1 MSQPVF
7 SVIVANYN
15 NGRFLPDLVRSM
27 QAQTISNWELVI
39 ADDASTDE
47 SESFIVP
54 FLSDDRIHWVGHDLN
69 LGAAAAFRTAMDNS
83 HADIVGM
90 LGADDALV
98 PEALEKML
106 EAHRTHPD
114 ASMINSACLWC
125 DESLNVIEK
134 YKHYRPLASGE
145 QLIRN
150 ICVGSFAT
158 FKRASYLSTAGFDP
172 YFRKALDHDI
182 YLKLDEVGTLHF
194 VDEPLYLY
202 RRNPQGIS
210 QDSNG
215 MRAAQFSAMARLNAY
230 ERRKG
235 TSIPNLTQQEA
246 DTLRETWYLREMLHA
261 RLQGDGKI
269 LRRLLMEAWRRQPS
283 LRTNR
288 TYLAHALRSIFM
300 K

>member
-1 MSQPVF
+1 MHQPLF

-27 QAQTISNWELVI
+27 QAQTIADWELVI
-39 ADDASTDE
+39 ADDASTDD
-47 SESFIVP
+47 SENFIAS
-54 FLSDDRIHWVGHDLN
+54 FLSDDRIRWVRHERN
-69 LGAAAAFRTAMDNS
+69 LGAAAAFRTAVDNS
-83 HADIVGM
+83 HAEVIGM

-98 PEALEKML
+98 PDALEKML
-106 EAHRTHPD
+106 AAHQLHPD
-114 ASMINSACLWC
+114 ASMINSDCQWC
-125 DESLNVIEK
+125 DESLNIIEK
-134 YKHYRPLASGE
+134 YKYYRPLAPGE
-145 QLIRN
+145 ELIRN
-150 ICVGSFAT
+150 LCIGSFAT
-158 FKRASYLSTAGFDP
+158 FKRASYLSTTGFDP

-182 YLKLDEVGTLHF
+182 YLKLDEVGALYY

-235 TSIPNLTQQEA
+235 TSKPNLTKDESDA
-246 DTLRETWYLREMLHA
+246 LRETWYLREMLHA
-261 RLQGDGKI
+261 RLQGDRPM
-269 LRRLLMEAWRRQPS
+269 LRRLLAEAWRRQPS

-288 TYLAHALRSIFM
+288 TYLAHVLRSLLM
-300 K
+300 

>member
-1 MSQPVF
+1 MRQPVF

-15 NGRFLPDLVRSM
+15 NGRFLPDLVRSL
-27 QAQTISNWELVI
+27 QAQTITDWELVI
-39 ADDASTDE
+39 ADDASTDD
-47 SESFIVP
+47 SETFIAP
-54 FLSDDRIHWVGHDLN
+54 FLTDERIRWVRHPRN

-83 HADIVGM
+83 CAAVIGM

-98 PEALEKML
+98 PHALEHML
-106 EAHRTHPD
+106 EAHRLYPD

-134 YKHYRPLASGE
+134 YKYYRPLAPGE
-145 QLIRN
+145 ELIRN
-150 ICVGSFAT
+150 LCIGSFAT

-182 YLKLDEVGTLHF
+182 YLKLDEVGSLYY

-202 RRNPQGIS
+202 RQNPQGIS
-210 QDSNG
+210 QDVNG

-235 TSIPNLTQQEA
+235 TPKANLTAKEA
-246 DTLRETWYLREMLHA
+246 KVLRETWYLREMLYA
-261 RLQGDGKI
+261 RLQGDKKM
-269 LRRLLMEAWRRQPS
+269 LRTLLVKAWHQQPS
-283 LRTNR
+283 LRKNR
-288 TYLAHALRSIFM
+288 TYLGHALRFILM
-300 K
+300 